1 MSAANLELKNIIKE
15 GKDQKAVWQGTR
27 GVGNLIAFLDYK
39 GQANPSPVS
48 FSLNLD
54 TNILKAVQL
63 SLKLLAMTDCAYLDR
78 DAILNGDISKI
89 FKCRGESKVVG
100 AFLNTE
106 AIGLAG
112 ALIWQDW
119 THEKWQAVSKN
130 EVAAMAYY
138 VLTDQCDNGELM
150 SLEWYCAKIV
160 FEFFK
165 SEIPSAES
173 IFLIG
178 ILYGQVCTFSQ
189 DKLGAMALMPL
200 NNEARKKGHKTNT
213 ENRKK
218 RIQSLMEAI
227 EAVAKENQAFDQF
240 SETDILR
247 FALPKAKEKQPEVW
261 AVGEGQA
268 DEYLGE
274 IRRGEAGDE
283 LQKRYQAL
291 FPVK

>member
-1 MSAANLELKNIIKE
+1 
-15 GKDQKAVWQGTR
+15 
-27 GVGNLIAFLDYK
+27 
-39 GQANPSPVS
+39 
-48 FSLNLD
+48 
-54 TNILKAVQL
+54 
-63 SLKLLAMTDCAYLDR
+63 
-78 DAILNGDISKI
+78 
-89 FKCRGESKVVG
+89 
-100 AFLNTE
+100 
-106 AIGLAG
+106 
-112 ALIWQDW
+112 
-119 THEKWQAVSKN
+119 
-130 EVAAMAYY
+130 
-138 VLTDQCDNGELM
+138 M

-200 NNEARKKGHKTNT
+200 NNEARKKGYKTNT

-218 RIQSLMEAI
+218 RRQSLMEAI

-240 SETDILR
+240 IETDILK
-247 FALPKAKEKQPEVW
+247 FALPKAKEKQPEIW

-291 FPVK
+291 FLVK